1 MGLILL
7 VAQFVLVLAT
17 ISLLLSLPPVFCRD
31 SKGRA
36 TNNNSRVLHSPAL
49 VDVVLKLAAGAI
61 SIAVEAETTIKAR
74 AVPVL
79 LMILTSGV

>member
-1 MGLILL
+1 MGSILL

-17 ISLLLSLPPVFCRD
+17 ISLLLSLPPVFCKD

-49 VDVVLKLAAGAI
+49 VDVVLKQTAEAI
-61 SIAVEAETTIKAR
+61 SIVVVAGTMTKVQ
-74 AVPVL
+74 AVPAL
-79 LMILTSGV
+79 LMILTLEA